1 MTLIL
6 TLDLDMVK
14 IYLDTKMKFG
24 GTFLS
29 QNIVVRSHS
38 IFYFYILESFTV
50 ALKGQGKTL
59 TEYSYTM
66 IILVLLRKS
75 SSIKNVSN

>member
-1 MTLIL
+1 MGSDYEIL
-6 TLDLDMVK
+6 TLSSTTIV
-14 IYLDTKMKFG
+14 YG
-24 GTFLS
+24 GTYLS
-29 QNIVVRSHS
+29 QNLVVRSHS
-38 IFYFYILESFTV
+38 IFYFYILEIFTV

-66 IILVLLRKS
+66 IILVFLRKS